1 MLSLEQ
7 LKEYCNGNIVH
18 GNPNTIL
25 NNFCLNKNMYVQGNY
40 FFFPIKF
47 RKVDR
52 EIYILNHV
60 KNGCIGFMINKTS
73 PQKDYIES
81 EAIKI
86 NPNICILEVDSVDV
100 ALFDIG
106 KKQREKNINKPTIAV
121 TGSVGK
127 TTLCSLISKI
137 LSTEIKVLHDFN
149 NQNNNTRSHI
159 SLAYLLLDD
168 YDMAVT
174 ELGISRFRKMPDL
187 SELVQPSIAI
197 INNIGTAHIDNLK
210 TKENILAE
218 KLHIT
223 DYLRDKKI
231 LFVNS
236 DDEYLKT
243 VEESNNYNLKYYS
256 INEAYNIAEA
266 DGKVSFTTK
275 IYGRETDF
283 DLNLYGTFHIRNIIL
298 SIKIAEIYNIKY
310 ENIVTAINEFQ
321 TVYGRFNVLRNDE
334 RNITVIDDVYNSCFE
349 SVTNGLDIA
358 NKMKSVRKIAVLGTI
373 GSGSNGKEDTD
384 KVHEELGSYFSNLN
398 FDYLFLIGDFTKHIL
413 KTALN
418 SFVEKNTK
426 RFKTK
431 ETLIEDLKKLI
442 TDGDL
447 VYIKDAGLQD
457 FEVIIDEL
465 RKTYK
470 LL

>member
-1 MLSLEQ
+1 
-7 LKEYCNGNIVH
+7 
-18 GNPNTIL
+18 
-25 NNFCLNKNMYVQGNY
+25 
-40 FFFPIKF
+40 
-47 RKVDR
+47 
-52 EIYILNHV
+52 
-60 KNGCIGFMINKTS
+60 
-73 PQKDYIES
+73 
-81 EAIKI
+81 
-86 NPNICILEVDSVDV
+86 
-100 ALFDIG
+100 
-106 KKQREKNINKPTIAV
+106 
-121 TGSVGK
+121 
-127 TTLCSLISKI
+127 
-137 LSTEIKVLHDFN
+137 
-149 NQNNNTRSHI
+149 
-159 SLAYLLLDD
+159 
-168 YDMAVT
+168 
-174 ELGISRFRKMPDL
+174 MPDL
-187 SELVQPSIAI
+187 SELVQPSIAV

-256 INEAYNIAEA
+256 INEAYNIVEA

-283 DLNLYGTFHIRNIIL
+283 DLNLYGTFHVRNIIL
-298 SIKIAEIYNIKY
+298 AIKIAEIYNIKY
-310 ENIVTAINEFQ
+310 ENIVNSINEFQ
-321 TVYGRFNVLRNDE
+321 TVDGRFNVLRNDE

-373 GSGSNGKEDTD
+373 GSGSNGREATDT
-384 KVHEELGSYFSNLN
+384 VHEELGNYFSNLN
-398 FDYLFLIGDFTKHIL
+398 FDYLYLIGDFTKHIL

-447 VYIKDAGLQD
+447 VYIKDAGLQN

-465 RKTYK
+465 KKTYN